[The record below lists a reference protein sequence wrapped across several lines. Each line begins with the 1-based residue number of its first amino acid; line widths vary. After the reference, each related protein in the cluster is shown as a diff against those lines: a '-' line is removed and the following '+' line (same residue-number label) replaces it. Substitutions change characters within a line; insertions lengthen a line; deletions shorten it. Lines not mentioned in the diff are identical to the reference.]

1 MRRRKEGRRCHQDEP
16 LTHFENYFL
25 PTTKVQTESPFLS
38 PRDYR
43 VSGSR
48 IRNALSNCLKLPS
61 LVRNSRMR
69 PNSSCLGD
77 HRNHERE
84 TTFIDSSLLLQLFT
98 RLTREHGRLA
108 FIVQVLLCEQNISRH
123 TPPSHSPKSHGYPA
137 TQVAGC
143 AHAGA
148 PCATWDTRTR
158 STGSRG
164 ILHVAPQARNF
175 LLYGR
180 GHDFY
185 TSFHGSPLFKRMRN
199 VVGKISRGCE
209 DMEMKMVTHFIELR
223 ARLADLLPIE
233 IRLRW
238 MIREHAIDYNGTRR
252 CKRHT
257 IITRRISSR

>member
-108 FIVQVLLCEQNISRH
+108 FIVQVLLCKQL
-123 TPPSHSPKSHGYPA
+123 
-137 TQVAGC
+137 
-143 AHAGA
+143 
-148 PCATWDTRTR
+148 WFWR
-158 STGSRG
+158 SITA
-164 ILHVAPQARNF
+164 VW
-175 LLYGR
+175 
-180 GHDFY
+180 
-185 TSFHGSPLFKRMRN
+185 
-199 VVGKISRGCE
+199 
-209 DMEMKMVTHFIELR
+209 FIYL
-223 ARLADLLPIE
+223 
-233 IRLRW
+233 RLRYGATVIFW
-238 MIREHAIDYNGTRR
+238 KPGLGWREEWSVTFGLSKNNCSGKTKIN
-252 CKRHT
+252 K
-257 IITRRISSR
+257 